1 MNLKT
6 LDLKKAYS
14 SDSDD
19 FLNEFY
25 IPVLQASMEY
35 NRLAGFFSSKS
46 LAIAA
51 RGILG
56 LIKNEGNMKLIMSP
70 IISKTDLN
78 AILKFENHEK
88 YIENQMLEELDKIED
103 EFVRDHVFAL
113 GWMLANDRLEI
124 KVAIAYNDKKEP
136 LDFEDL
142 QQSGI
147 FHQKV
152 GILKDSN
159 GNIISFSGS
168 VNETAMGWLGNV
180 EEFKVFRSWDASE
193 EEYVNADISKFNRF
207 WNNQSKKVKVM
218 DIPFAV
224 KEKLIKIAPNNI
236 DKIDLAKWNK
246 NTSKK
251 IKLFEHQEKA
261 IKSWIQNGKRGIFEM
276 ATGTGKTFTALGCLQ
291 KLFYNENKIVVVIA
305 CPYDHLVKQWMDEI
319 DIFGFTL
326 DTIVADSSNYKWK
339 NELADYMFDIKNG
352 VKDNLIILTTHAT
365 FSSNVFVEMLKIS
378 DKKLLLIADEVHG
391 LGAPQRQN
399 GLIEDFDYRLGL
411 SATPTRWFD
420 EEGTEKNLE
429 YFGGTV
435 FEFSLKDA
443 INKINPANGLTYL
456 TPYDYKP
463 FFVELDD
470 VELEEYELLTQK
482 ITNLYRMAKND
493 DEKNSILLLLSIK
506 RQKIIKNANSKYPAF
521 EKILDNIGE
530 LKHCLIYCLPE
541 QMSNVQEILNKRN
554 IIHHKFTLHEGTR
567 REKKYGG
574 ISEREFLLKK
584 FADGTYDT
592 LVAIKCLDEGV
603 DVPPARI
610 AIILASSGNPRE
622 YIQRVGR
629 VLRRYLGKEKS
640 IVYDIL
646 VLPQKMGFINNDFTN
661 LERKIVE
668 KEFMRYKEFMDTA
681 DNKLECLNT
690 IENIQNKYNII
701 LAGGD

>member
-25 IPVLQASMEY
+25 IPALQASIEY

-56 LIKNEGNMKLIMSP
+56 LIKNEGKMKLIMSP
-70 IISKTDLN
+70 IISKTDLDT
-78 AILKFENHEK
+78 ILKFEDHEK

-103 EFVRDHVFAL
+103 EFVRDHIFAL

-124 KVAIAYNDKKEP
+124 KVAIAYNDKKML

-142 QQSGI
+142 QQSGL

-152 GILKDSN
+152 GILKDSD
-159 GNIISFSGS
+159 GNTISFSGS

-180 EEFKVFRSWDASE
+180 EEFKVFRSWNSSE
-193 EEYVNADISKFNRF
+193 EEYVNTDISKFNRF
-207 WNNQSKKVKVM
+207 WNNQSKKVKVI
-218 DIPFAV
+218 DVPFAV
-224 KEKLIKIAPNNI
+224 KKKLIKIAPNDI
-236 DKIDLAKWNK
+236 DKINLAKWNETT
-246 NTSKK
+246 NKK

-261 IKSWIQNGKRGIFEM
+261 IESWIQNGKKGIFEM

-291 KLFYNENKIVVVIA
+291 NVLENEKKMVVVIA

-319 DIFGFTL
+319 DVFGFTL
-326 DTIVADSSNYKWK
+326 DQIVADSTNPKWK
-339 NELADYMFDIKNG
+339 DELANYMFDIKNG
-352 VKDNLIILTTHAT
+352 VKDNLIILTTHVT
-365 FSSNVFVEMLKIS
+365 FASNVFVEILKIS

-391 LGAPQRQN
+391 LGAPQRQK
-399 GLIEDFDYRLGL
+399 GLIEDYDYRLGL

-420 EEGTEKNLE
+420 EEGTEILLE

-463 FFVELDD
+463 SFVELDD
-470 VELEEYELLTQK
+470 FELEEYEILTQK

-493 DEKNSILLLLSIK
+493 NEKEKLLSLLSIK
-506 RQKIIKNANSKYPAF
+506 RQNIIKNANGKYLEF
-521 EKILDNIGE
+521 EKILDSIGDF
-530 LKHCLIYCLPE
+530 KHCLIYCLPE
-541 QMSNVQEILNKRN
+541 QMENVQKILNKRQ

-567 REKKYGG
+567 RNKKYGG

-629 VLRRYLGKEKS
+629 VLRRYSGKEKS

-646 VLPQKMGFINNDFTN
+646 VLPTKMDSINNDFTE

-668 KEFMRYKEFMDTA
+668 KEFMRYKEFMNTA
-681 DNKLECLNT
+681 DNKMECLST
-690 IENIQNKYNII
+690 IEHIENKYNLI
-701 LAGGD
+701 